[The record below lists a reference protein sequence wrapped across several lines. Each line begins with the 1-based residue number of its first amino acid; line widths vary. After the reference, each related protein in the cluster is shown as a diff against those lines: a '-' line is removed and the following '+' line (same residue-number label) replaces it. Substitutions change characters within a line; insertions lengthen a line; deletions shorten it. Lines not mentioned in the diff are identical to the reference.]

1 MLGGYYLRMIMSLG
15 KQKVIS
21 NLSAAIICC
30 HALSACTAKQQ
41 PVPDAQRQAISQTTL
56 PPEKLS
62 IPRGP
67 FKHGFKVETKYDKF
81 RDQTRVSLDCKVYY
95 KGPFALFLDVEGIY
109 PKQSPSPPETVR
121 FGLTALTATTDKE
134 KYKKSRHLIILADG
148 QRFDLGELDRDV
160 DEEEEILRFEKMM
173 TTVSFRTALQIANS
187 QSVEMQLNEIEFKVP
202 SEALEALRDFA
213 SRFRQGE

>member
-1 MLGGYYLRMIMSLG
+1 MSLG
-15 KQKVIS
+15 KRKVIS
-21 NLSAAIICC
+21 NLSVAIICC
-30 HALSACTAKQQ
+30 HALSACTDKQQ
-41 PVPDAQRQAISQTTL
+41 PVPNVQRRAIFQTA
-56 PPEKLS
+56 PSPEKLS

-134 KYKKSRHLIILADG
+134 KYKKSRHLIVLADG

-173 TTVSFRTALQIANS
+173 TTVAFGTILQIANS

-202 SEALEALRDFA
+202 SEAIEALRDFA
-213 SRFRQGE
+213 SRFRQGD

>member
-1 MLGGYYLRMIMSLG
+1 MSLS

-21 NLSAAIICC
+21 NLSVAIICC
-30 HALSACTAKQQ
+30 HALSACMDKQQ
-41 PVPDAQRQAISQTTL
+41 PVPNARRQAISQTA
-56 PPEKLS
+56 PSPEKLS

-134 KYKKSRHLIILADG
+134 KYKKSRHLIVLADG

-173 TTVSFRTALQIANS
+173 TTVAFGTILQIANS
-187 QSVEMQLNEIEFKVP
+187 QSVEMQLNELEFKVP
-202 SEALEALRDFA
+202 SEAIEALRDFA
-213 SRFRQGE
+213 SRFRQGR